1 MDTFAEMPVLFLG
14 LHGFAPFLILF
25 ILLQHFPLA
34 EILCHDLFHSPY
46 IKRPPLKTR
55 YNKKQKDND
64 IMDDIVVFSLSSLYR

>member
-1 MDTFAEMPVLFLG
+1 MIFSIRHT
-14 LHGFAPFLILF
+14 
-25 ILLQHFPLA
+25 
-34 EILCHDLFHSPY
+34 Y